1 MEIRVYPEYVG
12 ELNKFE
18 QFIFKY
24 FRRLHLCYEKH
35 SEASETHIHALL
47 LDPIKPINII
57 QFKRRFQEY
66 KKKTTKVKLRNNSFH
81 IDICRDEPRFISY
94 LKNTKEGGFK
104 EYYYL
109 RHPYNFD
116 YKFYLT

>member
-12 ELNKFE
+12 ELNSFQ
-18 QFIFKY
+18 QFIFSY
-24 FRRLHLCYEKH
+24 FRRLHMCYEKH
-35 SEASETHIHALL
+35 SEQSEAHIHCLL

-66 KKKTTKVKLRNNSFH
+66 KKRTTKLKLRNNSFH
-81 IDICRDEPRFISY
+81 IDVCRDETKYIEY
-94 LKNTKEGGFK
+94 LKQEKLGGTK

-116 YKFYLT
+116 FKYYLI